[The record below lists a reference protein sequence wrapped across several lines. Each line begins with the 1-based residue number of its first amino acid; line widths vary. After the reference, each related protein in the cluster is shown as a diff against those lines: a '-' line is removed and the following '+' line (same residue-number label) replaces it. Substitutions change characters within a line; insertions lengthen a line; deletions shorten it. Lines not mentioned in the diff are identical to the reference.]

1 MLHCQK
7 CFRVG
12 HCLQKTVPIVNDV
25 EIGDPEFVRVARN
38 FLASLPVT
46 DSEWL
51 EHAHNLNR
59 DLTITIIEG
68 ANWRIDL
75 DMSPLEIDY
84 DDEDLIE
91 ACPAEKR
98 LRLWFRDIIK
108 PVPAD
113 TNPRVRLEAK
123 ERFRILATLII
134 AHNPQIDWPRTVP
147 ANDNVCAVNDNFPEK
162 RSYPPNP
169 HGCGCR

>member
-12 HCLQKTVPIVNDV
+12 HCLQKAVPVVNDV
-25 EIGDPEFVRVARN
+25 EIGDPDFVRTIRN

-51 EHAHNLNR
+51 EHVHNLNR
-59 DLTITIIEG
+59 DLTVAITEG
-68 ANWRIDL
+68 RNWQIDL
-75 DMSPLEIDY
+75 DMSPLEIDH

-108 PVPAD
+108 LVPAHIK
-113 TNPRVRLEAK
+113 PRVRPEAK

-134 AHNPQIDWPRTVP
+134 AHNPQIDWPRTLP
-147 ANDNVCAVNDNFPEK
+147 ANDNIYAANDNSPRK
-162 RSYPPNP
+162 YTYPPNP
-169 HGCGCR
+169 HGRGCN